1 MILWSLDDN
10 LSCLHSEV
18 KTIQKNFGAL
28 CHLLQGREDM
38 AVLIDAVV
46 YSMECLQ
53 RNSGEEVREW

>member
-1 MILWSLDDN
+1 M
-10 LSCLHSEV
+10 

>member
-1 MILWSLDDN
+1 M
-10 LSCLHSEV
+10 

-28 CHLLQGREDM
+28 CLLLQGREDM
-38 AVLIDAVV
+38 VTLIDAVA